1 MKRLSA
7 LFLIL
12 ALLLSSF
19 ALLPANAAD
28 SESIQLAETGKS
40 SGDYDYFVRGDYAVI
55 TDCRASGNVTIPETI
70 DNYPVWEIEWNN
82 NTRSFSTVTITKN
95 LSVKG
100 SFNSPNLTEVTFTS
114 DFNFE
119 GNIFGGCP
127 KLTKV
132 TFSEYYKN
140 KNGVIYC
147 GNMDVNTVVACL
159 GGTSGKV
166 NLTDQME
173 TIAENAFEN
182 CTKITAV
189 HLPSGVRSIAQD
201 AFIGCD
207 QLKEYTV
214 LSKTADIGDHAIGYR
229 RNGNNYEKISGVV
242 IKGYVG
248 STAQTYAQNNGF
260 TFTEFTAQAPEV
272 TKIETVAGGVSLR
285 WNAVEGFSYYT
296 VFYKAVNITD
306 KWHKLGIVKGTGY
319 VDSTI
324 KVGDAR
330 YYTVRGCDENGDL
343 IGEYDHTGR
352 KGIRLATPKILSVS
366 PSRYHNGSF
375 IFTDYNAYTVTDT
388 DPELVLFKKV
398 GGKWVEIPLFQ
409 PTPGQM
415 GTFYDIDAVVGQS
428 YTYLARFRD
437 NETGTFSSAPSAQ
450 YTYKHTQAPKI
461 TSMVNIN
468 GGTKITWSAIKG
480 AAKYRLFYN
489 ADGKWKTLATVNG
502 TSYTDRAVKPMRS
515 KQYTVR
521 AIGANGSYLGG
532 YCNAVF
538 GKEYGPGLAQYP
550 NAWCN
555 FYFAPVSVAALAN
568 TKHGVR
574 LKFGYPYGG
583 YGGIG
588 CDFIIYRKEAGG
600 SYQPID
606 VISLGSAGY
615 DYYDRSV
622 VAGKTYTYEVR
633 AAGADYETVIEPKSA
648 RVAGKS
654 IKATQVQ
661 YPAIVKFD
669 NLNNGVKFT
678 WNKYPKAF
686 KYAVFSYENKKWKK
700 LATVS
705 GNTYTD
711 TEVYQK
717 ASAAKNQIAESTY
730 TIRAIGSNGKYISAY
745 NTLGWTYQYVMNPKI
760 TSISKTAQGV
770 QLNWTD
776 YGPSYGNPLVDAYR
790 VYRKEDGGSFKQIAF
805 IPSRE
810 ESCDDMPERMAYV
823 PDGTVI
829 DKNNITF
836 TDKTAKAGK
845 TYTYTIRA
853 QYHNES
859 ANYSFF
865 NGKSTQSM
873 HSQQRQRLTGYY
885 GGWSITI

>member
-28 SESIQLAETGKS
+28 SENTQLAETGAS
-40 SGDYDYFVRGDYAVI
+40 SGDYDYILRGSDAVI
-55 TDCRASGNVTIPETI
+55 TDCRASGSVTIPETI
-70 DNYPVWEIEWNN
+70 DNHPVYEIEWND
-82 NTRSFSTVTITKN
+82 NTRSFTSVTVTHDV
-95 LSVKG
+95 SVKG
-100 SFNSPNLTEVTFTS
+100 SFNSPNLTAVTFAGNV
-114 DFNFE
+114 NFE

-132 TFSEYYKN
+132 SFADYYKN
-140 KNGVIYC
+140 ANGVIYC
-147 GNMDVNTVVACL
+147 NNMDTNEVVACP

-173 TIAENAFEN
+173 TICENAFEN
-182 CTKITAV
+182 CKLITSV
-189 HLPSGVRSIAQD
+189 YLPSGIRSVAQD
-201 AFIGCD
+201 AFLGCD

-214 LSKTADIGDHAIGYR
+214 LNKNADIGDHAIGYR
-229 RNGNNYEKISGVV
+229 KNGNGYEKISDVV
-242 IKGYVG
+242 IKGYDG

-272 TKIETVAGGVSLR
+272 TKVEAVAGGVSLR
-285 WNAVEGFSYYT
+285 WNAVEGFSNYF
-296 VFYKAVNITD
+296 VFYKDANITD
-306 KWHKLGIVKGTGY
+306 HWHRLAAVKGTSY

-324 KVGDAR
+324 KTGGAR
-330 YYTVRGCDENGDL
+330 FYTVRCCEENGDL
-343 IGEYDHTGR
+343 IGEFNNTGW
-352 KGIRLATPKILSVS
+352 KGIRQATPNILSVS
-366 PSRYHNGSF
+366 PSRYNNGSF
-375 IFTDYNAYTVTDT
+375 IFTDYNAYTVIDTDT
-388 DPELVLFKKV
+388 ELVLFKKV
-398 GGKWVEIPLFQ
+398 GGKWVELPLFQ

-415 GTFYDIDAVVGQS
+415 RTFYDIDAVVGQS

-461 TSMVNIN
+461 TSMVNII
-468 GGTKITWSAIKG
+468 GGTKLTWSAIKG

-502 TSYTDRAVKPMRS
+502 TSYTDRKVEAMCS

-521 AIGANGSYLGG
+521 AIGANGSYLGS
-532 YCNAVF
+532 YCNAVL
-538 GKEYGPGLAQYP
+538 GKEYGPGLAHYP

-555 FYFAPVSVAALAN
+555 FYFAPVSVASLAN

-574 LKFGYPYGG
+574 LKFGFPYGG
-583 YGGIG
+583 YGNLG

-606 VISLGSAGY
+606 VIPRGAY
-615 DYYDRSV
+615 YYDRSV

-633 AAGADYETVIEPKSA
+633 VAGAGYETVIEPKSA

-669 NLNNGVKFT
+669 NLNNGVRLT
-678 WNKYPKAF
+678 WNKYPKAS

-705 GNTYTD
+705 SNTYTD

-730 TIRAIGSNGKYISAY
+730 TIRAIGSNGKYISNY

-770 QLNWTD
+770 QLDWTD
-776 YGPSYGNPLVDAYR
+776 YGASYENPVVDAYR
-790 VYRKEDGGSFKQIAF
+790 VYRKENGGSFKQIAF

-810 ESCDDMPERMAYV
+810 ESADRLSERMAYV
-823 PDGTVI
+823 PDGAVI
-829 DKNNITF
+829 NGNNITF
-836 TDKTAKAGK
+836 TDKTAKSGT
-845 TYTYTIRA
+845 TYTYTLRA
-853 QYHNES
+853 QYHNEYS
-859 ANYSFF
+859 NCRYSDGNRYQINY
-865 NGKSTQSM
+865 GQD
-873 HSQQRQRLTGYY
+873 RQRLTGYY
-885 GGWSITI
+885 SGWSITL